1 MTEPT
6 TSEQRILEA
15 VREAGLDPDKPL
27 SEQLAAHTASDDREA
42 LTARVAELE
51 AELASAKTDP
61 QRDAAERYA
70 RGLRDAQSPWFTF
83 GSTDA
88 A

>member
-6 TSEQRILEA
+6 TPEQRLLEA

-27 SEQLAAHTASDDREA
+27 SEQLGSAAGVDDREA

-51 AELASAKTDP
+51 AKLAAPRDP
-61 QRDAAERYA
+61 QRDFADGLAAR
-70 RGLRDAQSPWFTF
+70 LRDSQSPWFSF
-83 GSTDA
+83 GGTDA